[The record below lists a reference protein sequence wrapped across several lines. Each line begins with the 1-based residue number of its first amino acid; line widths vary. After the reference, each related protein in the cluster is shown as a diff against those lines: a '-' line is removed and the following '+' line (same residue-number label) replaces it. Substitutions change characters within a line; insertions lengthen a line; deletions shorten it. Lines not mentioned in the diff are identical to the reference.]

1 MCFLKLLFIFLIIL
15 YLFLLI
21 KIYQKNKKSNLQPKP
36 EIITENFFNS
46 NSNSNSTLL
55 DFISYVSQDKPVP
68 YTKTILK
75 DQETVKQSDPKTET
89 RFIYLE
95 KIDTNAN
102 GIKKTKVTYIFYNK
116 SYNKYMTLYGTNL
129 KDIVVKD
136 IDNNYVGKYVKEK
149 YNKYNFELVFYKD
162 NIINV
167 QFLDNYKSVRLFLE
181 DDDKV
186 FTIKNNNIYLFTKKI
201 GQINEDGS
209 KYKIIVYQEYKEYLN
224 LFALGFINKDL
235 EASF

>member
-1 MCFLKLLFIFLIIL
+1 MYFLQILFIFLIIL
-15 YLFLLI
+15 YLSFLI
-21 KIYQKNKKSNLQPKP
+21 KIYQNNNLKNKS
-36 EIITENFFNS
+36 EAISENFS

-55 DFISYVSQDKPVP
+55 DFISYISQDKPVP
-68 YTKTILK
+68 YKKGIMK
-75 DQETVKQSDPKTET
+75 DQERVKQTDPKTET

-102 GIKKTKVTYIFYNK
+102 GNKKRKVSYIFYNK
-116 SYNKYMTLYGTNL
+116 SYNKYMTLHATNL

-136 IDNNYVGKYVKEK
+136 VDSNYVGKYVKEK
-149 YNKYNFELVFYKD
+149 HNKFNFELVFYKD